1 MERGPSEYISRW
13 RAILG
18 HPRAAIPTLIANHF
32 SPRPRRLLPI
42 HFGGDGAPS
51 SDRCSSGGS
60 LLLFLHLYPRVGEN
74 MDAARREVG
83 ENISLAHLLLS
94 LPILP
99 TYLISTPA
107 LRGKRTLKHLDAS
120 RETSNRSSRSLF
132 FPSLVPH
139 STRLDRS

>member
-1 MERGPSEYISRW
+1 MERGPSECISRW

-32 SPRPRRLLPI
+32 SPWPRRLLPI

-51 SDRCSSGGS
+51 SDCSSGGS

-94 LPILP
+94 LPIYLP
-99 TYLISTPA
+99 ISTPA
-107 LRGKRTLKHLDAS
+107 LRGKRALKHLDAS
-120 RETSNRSSRSLF
+120 RETSNRSFCSLF
-132 FPSLVPH
+132 FSLLCR